1 MKRTMHLYETHLPVK
16 DTEVSSGFYVDVVGL
31 DYAHRDLTRDVV
43 FLWIGSKKRSMLGLW
58 GPTTPWG
65 QSHRCHF
72 AVALA
77 LSDLLAPAHALPASA
92 SLREIFRARLQ
103 RNHRSS
109 AGCHRR
115 RSTFP
120 TPTDIPL
127 NTSRSLM
134 KRPSASLSVRFQPG
148 RRDKRWFNRA
158 ERTTRSPFEFC
169 RGSRVGCNPA
179 YELAVLRERQPATT
193 GTWIVR

>member
-72 AVALA
+72 AVALT
-77 LSDLLAPAHALPASA
+77 LSGLLAAGSRLG
-92 SLREIFRARLQ
+92 SLGVVTRDFSGKITT
-103 RNHRSS
+103 SS

-115 RSTFP
+115 RFTFP

-158 ERTTRSPFEFC
+158 ERTTRS
-169 RGSRVGCNPA
+169 
-179 YELAVLRERQPATT
+179 L
-193 GTWIVR
+193 VR

>member
-1 MKRTMHLYETHLPVK
+1 MPTVISPATLSFSGSVPRNVQCSASGVPPRLGVNRIGVTFLSLSPCPACLSPV
-16 DTEVSSGFYVDVVGL
+16 
-31 DYAHRDLTRDVV
+31 
-43 FLWIGSKKRSMLGLW
+43 
-58 GPTTPWG
+58 
-65 QSHRCHF
+65 
-72 AVALA
+72 
-77 LSDLLAPAHALPASA
+77 HALPASA
-92 SLREIFRARLQ
+92 SLREIFRGELQ

-115 RSTFP
+115 RFTFP

-127 NTSRSLM
+127 NTSRSLI

-169 RGSRVGCNPA
+169 SGSRVGCNPPH
-179 YELAVLRERQPATT
+179 ELAVLRERQPATT